1 MNLPNKLTL
10 LRIVLIV
17 PFLIFLELDMPIA
30 AVLIFAIA
38 SITDFFDGYIARK
51 DNLITKFGKLMD
63 PLADKILVLSALTVF
78 VELHYIPSWM
88 VIIIFTREF
97 LVTGLRILAASDG
110 VVIAAAKIGK
120 YKTASQMIVI
130 IIVIFT
136 KNSIIS
142 QLLMLIPVVLT
153 IWSGYDYVI
162 KGKKYFLD
170 D

>member
-17 PFLIFLELDMPIA
+17 PFLIFLELNMSIA
-30 AVLIFAIA
+30 ALLIFVIA
-38 SITDFFDGYIARK
+38 SVTDFLDGYIARK
-51 DNLITKFGKLMD
+51 NNLITKFGKLMD

-97 LVTGLRILAASDG
+97 LVTGLRILAATDG
-110 VVIAAAKIGK
+110 IVISAAKLGK

-136 KNSIIS
+136 KNSMLS
-142 QLLMLIPVVLT
+142 QLLMLVPVVLT
-153 IWSGYDYVI
+153 IWSGYDYII
-162 KGKKYFLD
+162 KGKKYLLD